1 MIRKMLVV
9 AAAAAAT
16 MAVTQPASAAVDV
29 KLGTL
34 APKASI
40 WGAVFN
46 AWAKAVQTESNGAV
60 TLTWYYN
67 STQGDEIAMIGKMR
81 GGQLDGGAFTATGLS
96 QIFPSII
103 ALQMPGLFPDWGKLD
118 KVRNATAGV
127 FDAAFLASGCPGNTA
142 APTCGFKILGTGD
155 VGIAHIMSRDEA
167 VRVPDDVKKMNPFH
181 LPGDAIGKKFLRAV
195 GVSGAK
201 AIAVPAILPA
211 LSSRA
216 EGAPRMINTP
226 ALAAE
231 QLQWA
236 SQLNHI
242 NTNASG
248 IGIGALVMTNKRYNE
263 LPEDAKAVLKKTG
276 ANTGQLL
283 TTRIRAADAAAFNR
297 LKGSKTVVDLNDAEK
312 AKWNAVFAQVRQTL
326 KTEGDIKP
334 DIFDQVV
341 NAAK

>member
-1 MIRKMLVV
+1 MLVV

-16 MAVTQPASAAVDV
+16 LAVSQPAAAEDV

-46 AWAKAVQTESNGAV
+46 AWAKAVETESNGALK
-60 TLTWYYN
+60 LTWYYN

-96 QIFPSII
+96 QIYPSII
-103 ALQMPGLFPDWGKLD
+103 ALQMPGLFPDWAKLD
-118 KVRNATAGV
+118 KVRNSTSKM
-127 FDAAFLASGCPGNTA
+127 FSDAFAVAGCPGGTA
-142 APTCGFKILGTGD
+142 APTCGFKLMGTGD
-155 VGIAHIMSRDEA
+155 VGIAHIMSRDAA
-167 VRVPDDVKKMNPFH
+167 VRTPDQVKAMNPFS
-181 LPGDAIGKKFLRAV
+181 LPGDAIGKHFLRAV
-195 GVSGAK
+195 GAAGAK
-201 AIAVPAILPA
+201 TIAVPAILPA

-248 IGIGALVMTNKRYNE
+248 IGIGALVMTNKRFNE
-263 LPEDAKAVLKKTG
+263 LPEDARAVLKKTG
-276 ANTGQLL
+276 QNTGQLL

-297 LKGSKTVVDLNDAEK
+297 LKASKTVVDLNDAEK
-312 AKWNAVFAQVRQTL
+312 AKWNAVFQQVREAL
-326 KTEGDIKP
+326 KREGDIKG
-334 DIFDQVV
+334 DVYDAVV
-341 NAAK
+341 KAAQ